1 MQLRQAAD
9 EFIRYLRVERNA
21 SPQTIRSYAV
31 DLESFLTYVTPP
43 NEPTLAF
50 SAIDHRVIREFIG
63 WLHDRGLQ
71 KTSIAR
77 RIAALRAFFKYCIRR
92 NLAKNNP
99 ARIVTAPRL
108 PKRVPRVPS
117 AEELG
122 TFLDGLVPGKG
133 RVKRKAPSPME
144 LEETRLVLKR
154 DRAVLEL
161 LYASGLRVSELVG
174 LDVGNL
180 DRRGQMLRVLGK
192 GALKVSCAAESGRKP
207 RGRFSQP
214 DGGASFGAIGGG
226 NRKKI
231 RPAIQLES
239 GSASTCLSPRLCHS
253 PAGRWRGLARH
264 PRAARACFAFE
275 NATLHAGQHRTFDEC
290 LRQGSP
296 ARVNRSIPCL
306 VQPKFGKS
314 SASLR
319 L

>member
-122 TFLDGLVPGKG
+122 TFLDDLVPGKG

-192 GALKVSCAAESGRKP
+192 GRKERVVPYGHKAEAALEIYWPVRSKFLARQKAGGSPEAVFLSQTGARLSVRSVGVIVKKYARL
-207 RGRFSQP
+207 FSLSP
-214 DGGASFGAIGGG
+214 DLHPHAFRHAFATHLLGDGADL
-226 NRKKI
+226 R
-231 RPAIQLES
+231 AIQELL
-239 GSASTCLSPRLCHS
+239 GH
-253 PAGRWRGLARH
+253 
-264 PRAARACFAFE
+264 
-275 NATLHAGQHRTFDEC
+275 
-290 LRQGSP
+290 
-296 ARVNRSIPCL
+296 
-306 VQPKFGKS
+306 
-314 SASLR
+314 ASLSTTQR
-319 L
+319 YTQASIEHLMNVYDKAHPHA